1 MSFGYS
7 KQHLIVVSKKTKVEI
22 LSAFLVFDA
31 VCQKKLKVFDNQI
44 RLYKYF
50 SMYFTGL
57 VKLNLKKDNLRV
69 IVKK

>member
-1 MSFGYS
+1 
-7 KQHLIVVSKKTKVEI
+7 LIVVSKKTKVEI

-31 VCQKKLKVFDNQI
+31 MCQKKLKVFDNQI

-50 SMYFTGL
+50 SMYFTGV
-57 VKLNLKKDNLRV
+57 VKLNLKKNNLRV

>member
-1 MSFGYS
+1 
-7 KQHLIVVSKKTKVEI
+7 LIVVSKKTKVEI

-50 SMYFTGL
+50 MYFTGL
-57 VKLNLKKDNLRV
+57 VKLNLKRDLHV
-69 IVKK
+69 LVKK